1 MAKTHIHPLLD
12 ISLVDFSDTREIG
25 GFASLLCRSASDAGM
40 FLSGF
45 TPTADTVEIRRQAD
59 RTIRRLDTVLPQMS
73 EAGALSAVS
82 VYDIIHRIAY
92 TTPAD
97 RNTID
102 PYILSAFRSMLRG
115 DKTIDPYD
123 LFREITLA
131 SHLNPNAYT
140 GKPLDWLTL
149 RISEWHRQA
158 TLGFDP
164 LKQTAYDIVN
174 RATLLLETDLTA
186 IEGKNQN
193 NFKRRLFAATR
204 HHLDSHDNAGSAT
217 LQALTR
223 FLTAGRQYLPSD
235 EAATLDNRLRTA
247 LLTHPS
253 TNRFLRA
260 ALLPHHTDRTKQ
272 YLKTI

>member
-12 ISLVDFSDTREIG
+12 ISLVDFSDTREIS
-25 GFASLLCRSASDAGM
+25 GFASLLCKSASNAGM

-59 RTIRRLDTVLPQMS
+59 KTIRRLDTGLPRMS
-73 EAGALSAVS
+73 EAGALSAIS

-102 PYILSAFRSMLRG
+102 TYILSAFRSMQRG
-115 DKTIDPYD
+115 DKSIDPYD

-131 SHLNPNAYT
+131 SLMNRSAYS
-140 GKPLDWLTL
+140 GKPMEWLTL

-158 TLGFDP
+158 TLGFDTR
-164 LKQTAYDIVN
+164 KQSVYDIGN
-174 RATLLLETDLTA
+174 RATLLLDTDLTA
-186 IEGKNQN
+186 IEGKSQS
-193 NFKRRLFAATR
+193 NFKSRLFDSTR
-204 HHLDSHDNAGSAT
+204 QHLDSYDNAGWAT

-223 FLTAGRQYLPSD
+223 FLTASHQYLPSD
-235 EAATLDNRLRTA
+235 EAATLDNRLLTA

-260 ALLPHHTDRTKQ
+260 ALLPLHSPHHA
-272 YLKTI
+272 L